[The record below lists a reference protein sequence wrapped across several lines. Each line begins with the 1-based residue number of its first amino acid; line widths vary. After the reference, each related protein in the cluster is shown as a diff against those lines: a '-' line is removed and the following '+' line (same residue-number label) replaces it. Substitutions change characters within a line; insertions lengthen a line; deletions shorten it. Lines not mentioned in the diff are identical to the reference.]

1 MNYAELRKLSLEFRR
16 LSSNLLN
23 SNDDKADVNLSR
35 FLRFINENEFIRNI
49 LEQKIS
55 GVEYDFKQCFLI
67 ETIGW
72 ADFNIPTD
80 EGCHLKA
87 QYDYM
92 TFINES
98 NKVNVRVQTM
108 RYCWSDKSINA
119 RIQKFLDK
127 AFKPLIDY
135 INDQISMEMIVM
147 DENRRGNT
155 GNTFIQKIETLH
167 GNANQQANGIINSYN
182 TSNDVVSILLL
193 VDKIIPS
200 LSFLTDIEAD
210 EVDSVKDDLEVVQE
224 QLNASVPKK
233 NRLNKALA
241 GIKKFANDFSMKLS
255 VSLASK
261 AVTDADWNALIQQ
274 LEEFLANIQ
283 M

>member
-23 SNDDKADVNLSR
+23 SNDDNADVNLSR